1 MRRTSMSVLIPLLA
15 GLTLSASVSAQSDP
29 AFARIDSNHDAR
41 ISATE
46 YAAATLARFQ
56 QMDGNHDG
64 QLTAAELAAV
74 RNAMS
79 GEGPDGD
86 KPVDVNSL
94 FGALDVNH
102 DGAVSTAEMQVAHT
116 RTPGQG
122 AAIVPAKAPAAK
134 APAAKVPT
142 TLTGVA
148 ASLDGNHDG
157 VISSTEYAIIGHT
170 RFSHIDRNDDRTI
183 TVAEWQASHGT
194 VAPAA
199 KH

>member
-1 MRRTSMSVLIPLLA
+1 MRRTTMSVLIPLLA
-15 GLTLSASVSAQSDP
+15 GLTLAASASAQSDP

-74 RNAMS
+74 RGAMS
-79 GEGPDGD
+79 GDGPDGD

-102 DGAVSTAEMQVAHT
+102 DGAVSTAEMEAAHT
-116 RTPGQG
+116 RKPGQG
-122 AAIVPAKAPAAK
+122 AAIVPAK